1 MEIIGNLRW
10 LKARIGGVVMTMLDV
25 LGCKLEVA
33 GDPDDEYFRHAPD
46 HMRAFKSLIEIA
58 AQLEKGSV
66 ILDVGANIGLSTIAM
81 AIAAPEATIISFEP
95 SPKNFEFLCRNVRQ
109 FGPRIETRL
118 AAASNEPG
126 TLNLHLSRVGAW
138 SHVVGTSHID
148 GDIPVVQVEA
158 RRLDDL
164 IEEIRP
170 ALIKIDVEG
179 HEPEVIAGAKRLIE
193 SARPT
198 VCMEFNSWTLNA
210 YGGHSPA
217 AFASAIFKAFDV
229 EGWNRHI
236 DFLHRNLCVDK
247 GLTDIVMRLRDGG
260 SVPTLEEMSF
270 SPAARLALRNLREG
284 AGARSSG

>member
-1 MEIIGNLRW
+1 
-10 LKARIGGVVMTMLDV
+10 MTMLDV
-25 LGCKLEVA
+25 LGQKFEVE
-33 GDPDDEYFRHAPD
+33 GDPDDDYFRHAHD
-46 HMRAFKSLIEIA
+46 QMRGFENLVAIA
-58 AQLEKGSV
+58 AQLGKDSV

-81 AIAAPEATIISFEP
+81 AIAAPQATIISLEP

-109 FGPRIETRL
+109 FGTRIKTRQV
-118 AAASNEPG
+118 AASNESG

-138 SHVVGTSHID
+138 SHVVGAGHLE
-148 GDIPVVQVEA
+148 GHLPVVQVEA
-158 RRLDDL
+158 VRLDDL
-164 IEEIRP
+164 MGETRP
-170 ALIKIDVEG
+170 AMIKIDVEG
-179 HEPEVIAGAKRLIE
+179 HEPEVISGAKRVIE
-193 SARPT
+193 STRPT

-229 EGWNRHI
+229 EGWSRHI
-236 DFLHRNLCVDK
+236 DFLNRNLCVDK

-270 SPAARLALRNLREG
+270 SPAARAILDKLREE